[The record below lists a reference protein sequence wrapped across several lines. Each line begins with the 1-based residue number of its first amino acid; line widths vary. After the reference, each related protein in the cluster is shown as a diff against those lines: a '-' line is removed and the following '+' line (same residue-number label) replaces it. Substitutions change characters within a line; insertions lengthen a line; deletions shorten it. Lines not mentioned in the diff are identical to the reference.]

1 MFQFKAIRHEKPF
14 LKFRL
19 ETHLCLVLD
28 SRKNH
33 RIQRLPVD
41 LAVWVYTTFIS
52 NCRYIELMRN
62 NKHINDI
69 VAIDSDM
76 YLPTSFPR
84 SPLFLNFLPFSR
96 EEERRPWKRGFKH
109 NSVLSQMLQSV
120 SAAVRHHC
128 DRQLWVCSR
137 NEIKTV
143 AFPFQFWTTSR
154 IILKR
159 LDYFLS
165 VSKRSIRANYVSLG
179 RNLDLTA

>member
-41 LAVWVYTTFIS
+41 LAVWVYTIFIS

-62 NKHINDI
+62 DKHINDI
-69 VAIDSDM
+69 VAVDSDI
-76 YLPTSFPR
+76 YIYQPR
-84 SPLFLNFLPFSR
+84 SQALLSFSIFSR

>member
-1 MFQFKAIRHEKPF
+1 MFQFKAIRNEKPF

-19 ETHLCLVLD
+19 EAHLCLVLD
-28 SRKNH
+28 SRK
-33 RIQRLPVD
+33 ITGSKDFQWILQFGSIPF
-41 LAVWVYTTFIS
+41 LFP
-52 NCRYIELMRN
+52 
-62 NKHINDI
+62 I
-69 VAIDSDM
+69 VAILSSWEIIN
-76 YLPTSFPR
+76 TSMILLLLTVIYIYQPR
-84 SPLFLNFLPFSR
+84 SQALLSFSTFSR